1 MTSKQKYEESRP
13 SIPADLRRSVEVE
26 SGHCCAIKGCN
37 EHTYLEIHH
46 IDENRNNNRQDNL
59 ILLCDKHHKM
69 AHANVIDRKALKQYK
84 ALLVDSHATLIA
96 EKFEELKALIV
107 QEKVGTPEPEKSSA
121 QPADELVVK
130 QAAARSEILNFVLY
144 HVAIAHFEKESGLY
158 FEHQVQF
165 TMGDTSLTL
174 DALRQDDDL
183 PEDIIL
189 DVHYLRKPYMDAPAY
204 GPWLA
209 KKLEIYELFTGR
221 LARGVLI
228 AVVGRERMLE
238 GNYLDMTR
246 KGVDSCKGKVELQ
259 VFSCEQVGFHPGAVS
274 AAMFAS
280 NLKNENSS
288 VRNG

>member
-1 MTSKQKYEESRP
+1 
-13 SIPADLRRSVEVE
+13 VEVE

-46 IDENRNNNRQDNL
+46 IDEDRNNNKQENL
-59 ILLCDKHHKM
+59 ILLCLKHHKM

-107 QEKVGTPEPEKSSA
+107 QEKKAGTPEPEKSSA
-121 QPADELVVK
+121 QPADERVVK
-130 QAAARSEILNFVLY
+130 QAAARSEILNFALY
-144 HVAIAHFEKESGLY
+144 HVAIAHFERESRLY

-165 TMGDTSLTL
+165 TRGDTSLTL

-189 DVHYLRKPYMDAPAY
+189 DVHYLRKPYLDALAY

-209 KKLEIYELFTGR
+209 KKLEIYELLTGR
-221 LARGVLI
+221 PARGVLI

-238 GNYLDMTR
+238 GGYLDMTR
-246 KGVDSCKGKVELQ
+246 KGVESCNGKVVLQ
-259 VFSCEQVGFHPGAVS
+259 IYSCEQVGFHPGPIS

-280 NLKNENSS
+280 NLKKENPSAGAF
-288 VRNG
+288 NG